1 MNPLNRMNPGA
12 VTTCNCE
19 PVDGTL
25 TCNGHHTERD
35 FARDLD
41 DTLTIIQPGDTQ
53 NAVSAYP
60 PKLAANSLYG
70 KRDQAYTGNGYGAE
84 VSHVSGEPTSI
95 PEYVESIVIR
105 AGDLNRW
112 VGGVAKFK
120 VDGPIVREI
129 IARMEGDLQ
138 QLRTLVKDI
147 EQAER

>member
-1 MNPLNRMNPGA
+1 MNPLNRMNPGLS
-12 VTTCNCE
+12 NCTKGAACT
-19 PVDGTL
+19 GTL
-25 TCNGHHTERD
+25 TCQGMHWKAPWR
-35 FARDLD
+35 
-41 DTLTIIQPGDTQ
+41 GD
-53 NAVSAYP
+53 AVSAYP

-112 VGGVAKFK
+112 IGRVAKFK

>member
-12 VTTCNCE
+12 
-19 PVDGTL
+19 
-25 TCNGHHTERD
+25 
-35 FARDLD
+35 
-41 DTLTIIQPGDTQ
+41 Q
-53 NAVSAYP
+53 YP

-70 KRDQAYTGNGYGAE
+70 KRDRVIDGENEYPALAAKLAEPYTGNGYGAE

-112 VGGVAKFK
+112 IAGVAKFK

>member
-12 VTTCNCE
+12 PAHIAAILAEHGGLVTG
-19 PVDGTL
+19 DG
-25 TCNGHHTERD
+25 
-35 FARDLD
+35 
-41 DTLTIIQPGDTQ
+41 QP
-53 NAVSAYP
+53 
-60 PKLAANSLYG
+60 
-70 KRDQAYTGNGYGAE
+70 YTGNGYGAE

-112 VGGVAKFK
+112 IGRVAKFK

>member
-1 MNPLNRMNPGA
+1 MNPLNRMNPG
-12 VTTCNCE
+12 
-19 PVDGTL
+19 
-25 TCNGHHTERD
+25 
-35 FARDLD
+35 
-41 DTLTIIQPGDTQ
+41 TQ
-53 NAVSAYP
+53 YP

-70 KRDQAYTGNGYGAE
+70 KRAEAITPDEGIQRLQNMFSDRPYTGNGYGAE

-112 VGGVAKFK
+112 IGGVAKFK

>member
-12 VTTCNCE
+12 VITCNCE

-25 TCNGHHTERD
+25 TCNGQHWR
-35 FARDLD
+35 
-41 DTLTIIQPGDTQ
+41 GD
-53 NAVSAYP
+53 AVSAYP

-147 EQAER
+147 ELAER